1 MNLAEIATYCLGCFL
16 IGAIIWWYYTTGH
29 THAKK
34 GVGSLIK
41 LKQAFIAEFDN
52 PLARQVVSFLRN
64 GCKQPSVTWF
74 MFGIAVEAGGL
85 GIQGMFGM
93 DLFPLLDFLVAGIIA
108 TALYVYQNRKVK
120 NVQST

>member
-1 MNLAEIATYCLGCFL
+1 MNLAEIATYCLGLVF
-16 IGAIIWWYYTTGH
+16 IGATIAWYYTSGH
-29 THAKK
+29 TYAKK
-34 GVGSLIK
+34 GVDSLIK
-41 LKQAFIAEFDN
+41 LKQAFVAEFDN
-52 PLARQVVSFLRN
+52 PLARQVVSFMRN

-120 NVQST
+120 NV

>member
-1 MNLAEIATYCLGCFL
+1 MNLAEIATYCFGLAFIVGL
-16 IGAIIWWYYTTGH
+16 AWWYYTTGH

-34 GVGSLIK
+34 GVDSLAK
-41 LKQAFIAEFDN
+41 VKQSLVAEFDN

-64 GCKQPSVTWF
+64 GCKQPSLTWF

-120 NVQST
+120 NV